1 MEIRLSTLD
10 VFFDKRIEAAAE
22 QASCFARI
30 KWCRAD
36 GCRFTLVDRP
46 MSYKAATFEQHDQV
60 IRLLLE
66 HDPNAVVRTA
76 IATYNGLADYQKQKV
91 A

>member
-1 MEIRLSTLD
+1 MEIRLSKADL
-10 VFFDKRIEAAAE
+10 FFDKKIEAAAK
-22 QASCFARI
+22 QAGCFARL

-46 MSYKAATFEQHDQV
+46 MSYKAATFKQHDQV

-66 HDPNAVVRTA
+66 HDPKAIVRTA
-76 IATYNGLADYQKQKV
+76 IATYNGLADYQKQK
-91 A
+91 AA